1 MKNRI
6 KFSKAINNAL
16 KFSLKKDKNLIVYG
30 LGVTDPKEIFDTT
43 KNLKKEFGSNRVFD
57 IPNSETTWS
66 LIGNDKLTD
75 QTPIKLSWTNNQ
87 NITFE
92 KEISLDDKFLFT
104 IKQKVTNSTNKKY
117 DFY

>member
-43 KNLKKEFGSNRVFD
+43 KNLKKNLVVIEYLIFQ
-57 IPNSETTWS
+57 ILKMLS
-66 LIGNDKLTD
+66 L
-75 QTPIKLSWTNNQ
+75 
-87 NITFE
+87 E
-92 KEISLDDKFLFT
+92 
-104 IKQKVTNSTNKKY
+104 
-117 DFY
+117 